1 MEMKLE
7 SVPDAATE
15 RGKPTHAAEVADES
29 LVFRKVT
36 LETATPTGTQL
47 SSAAGVGEAEQAAVL
62 RLLASGEMEDIAPGQ
77 VVDLVGGENRFVIAV
92 SDRVYWLTIDGVR
105 FDWPSKVISG
115 GQIRKLGKVTA
126 EKDIYLERPGEGARI
141 GPNDLVNLDRPG
153 VEAFVSRARTWKLNV
168 QGVIIESET
177 PTIQVKVAIVSA
189 GFDPGQDWQIFLK
202 VAGEPKRP
210 VCLTDTIDLRTPGIE
225 KLRLTP
231 KHVHNGEAPA
241 RLRREFALLAADER
255 HLAALGLRWETVV
268 DANRRWLVIHDY
280 PVPEGFTVRRTL
292 MALEIPPTYPGA
304 QIYGFYAYP
313 PLALASGRVIECT
326 QLRGTLLGVEFHGWS
341 RNRGTTPWNP
351 AADNVATQL
360 ALADAA
366 MAKEVGE

>member
-1 MEMKLE
+1 
-7 SVPDAATE
+7 
-15 RGKPTHAAEVADES
+15 
-29 LVFRKVT
+29 
-36 LETATPTGTQL
+36 
-47 SSAAGVGEAEQAAVL
+47 
-62 RLLASGEMEDIAPGQ
+62 MEDIGPDQ
-77 VVDLVGGENRFVIAV
+77 FVDLGRGEDRFVIAV
-92 SDRVYWLTIDGVR
+92 SDRLYWLTIDGVR

-115 GQIRKLGKVTA
+115 GQIRKLGKVAA
-126 EKDIYLERPGEGARI
+126 EKDIYLERPGEGARPI
-141 GPNDLVNLDRPG
+141 GPHDLVNLDRPG
-153 VEAFVSRARTWKLNV
+153 VEAFVSRTRTWKLNV

-177 PTIQVKVAIVSA
+177 PTIQVKVAIIEA

-231 KHVHNGEAPA
+231 KHVHNGEAA
-241 RLRREFALLAADER
+241 GAGLRRHEFGLLLKARTNA
-255 HLAALGLRWETVV
+255 HHGGALGLRWETV
-268 DANRRWLVIHDY
+268 RLSTGRWLVIHDY

-292 MALEIPPTYPGA
+292 LALEIPSTYPGA

-313 PLALASGRVIECT
+313 PLALAGGRVIECT

-341 RNRGTTPWNP
+341 RNRGTAPWNP